1 MRMHQPLQNRQ
12 KVVTDDNVS
21 SSFLPPLDSGRS
33 YSTINS
39 VRAVPESRR
48 KCKEK
53 RQ

>member
-39 VRAVPESRR
+39 VSHPVSMPACLRNHRP
-48 KCKEK
+48 
-53 RQ
+53 